1 MATDVDVEIK
11 RVSQAGYYDYAVFNI
26 TDQDKITLVSVQHR
40 MYLRQPMLAQVWEVV
55 SRTLRSV
62 E

>member
-11 RVSQAGYYDYAVFNI
+11 RVSQAGYYDVFNI
-26 TDQDKITLVSVQHR
+26 TDQDEITLASIHHR
-40 MYLRQPMLAQVWEVV
+40 MYFEAANIGAGVGGSFENTQEF
-55 SRTLRSV
+55 